1 MKKRERG
8 IKKRGVASGK
18 KETEREDGG
27 RKESEIHCDHRS
39 SDRKVSGSS
48 PGGSDRRVF
57 FFHCQ
62 LSVLILIS
70 VAVPLQ
76 LPQ

>member
-1 MKKRERG
+1 MTRRERG
-8 IKKRGVASGK
+8 IKKRGVGSGE
-18 KETEREDGG
+18 KETEREEGR

-57 FFHCQ
+57 FSIVNFLC
-62 LSVLILIS
+62 
-70 VAVPLQ
+70 
-76 LPQ
+76 